1 MKTRSKLPS
10 KEAQEAPISGPV
22 LNPSDQN
29 PGKLVIL
36 PKGLSQ
42 EARLVTLHDPANKKP
57 ARYILCPENGIYEFT
72 KISATSNC
80 PRSWLI
86 VHDQVEAE
94 STKDALPCTPTQSGG
109 RSSDANDYIA
119 AADDMLVAT
128 PYDALLFLLPALHE
142 KSKSPEHKLYLA
154 LDDLVDETGSNSK
167 LLRTSLQ
174 STVIRN
180 SLEERL
186 CAVCDVVDAGE
197 ERMFRLS
204 PKKLA
209 QDLIK
214 RAENMSKDG
223 LPRSMEN
230 RFVTEALESP
240 IMNQNR
246 HDSKAET
253 SLSND
258 QIEVP
263 QTTEEHNN
271 KLPKAVMTNDEL
283 TRVLRLR
290 VALSF
295 MLKSYFPAALRDDV
309 ELLLASN
316 EQLNLTKLEEHLNHL
331 ASVRSEALALR
342 SISDNI
348 NRKRLMNDDDD
359 DEAADARAE
368 KKRKQE
374 EKDRLKKTESHGI
387 KQLKKVDISGM
398 KKLSSFFS
406 KAAPKKA
413 ASG

>member
-1 MKTRSKLPS
+1 MKTRAKAPS

-22 LNPSDQN
+22 LRPSDQN

-42 EARLVTLHDPANKKP
+42 EARLVILHDPAIKKP
-57 ARYILCPENGIYEFT
+57 TRYVFCPENGFYEFT
-72 KISATSNC
+72 RISALSNS

-86 VHDQVEAE
+86 VHDQVKAK
-94 STKDALPCTPTQSGG
+94 STKDVTHCDPTPSGG
-109 RSSDANDYIA
+109 QSSKPDDYIA
-119 AADDMLVAT
+119 AANDMLVAT
-128 PYDALLFLLPALHE
+128 PFDALFFLLPALHE

-154 LDDLVDETGSNSK
+154 LDDLVDEVGSNSK
-167 LLRTSLQ
+167 FLRMSLQ
-174 STVIRN
+174 STMIRN
-180 SLEERL
+180 ALEERL
-186 CAVCDVVDAGE
+186 CSVCDTVDAGD

-204 PKKLA
+204 REELV

-214 RAENMSKDG
+214 RAQHMSKDG
-223 LPRSMEN
+223 LPISMEN
-230 RFVTEALESP
+230 RFVTEALETP
-240 IMNQNR
+240 IMNESR
-246 HDSKAET
+246 DDSRAET
-253 SLSND
+253 TLSND
-258 QIEVP
+258 PIEAP
-263 QTTEEHNN
+263 QTTEGYNN

-283 TRVLRLR
+283 TRILRLR

-295 MLKSYFPAALRDDV
+295 MLKSYLPAALRHEV
-309 ELLLASN
+309 ESLLASN
-316 EQLNLTKLEEHLNHL
+316 EQLNLIGLEEHLNHL

-359 DEAADARAE
+359 EAADARAE
-368 KKRKQE
+368 KKRRQE
-374 EKDRLKKTESHGI
+374 EKDRLKKTESQGI
-387 KQLKKVDISGM
+387 KQLKKVDTSGM